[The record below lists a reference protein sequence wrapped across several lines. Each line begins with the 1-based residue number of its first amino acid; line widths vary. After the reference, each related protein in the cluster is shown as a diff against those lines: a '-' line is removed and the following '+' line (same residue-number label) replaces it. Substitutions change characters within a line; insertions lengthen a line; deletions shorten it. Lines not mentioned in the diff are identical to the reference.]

1 MSFDSN
7 SYQVIPAKTSIIPM
21 NSNYYNS
28 TVNSTLTFNYPN
40 QRQSCSPLITY
51 QPIYPFNSSPSSSQS
66 DSSNQIAAGLKES
79 NENRVPVSLNESI
92 IDLNVSTFLGNNN
105 EAQQFLSKGGQ
116 VIVRMRGLPYDCTA
130 QQVVSCRWLNFNLIF
145 NILWL

>member
-105 EAQQFLSKGGQ
+105 EAQQFLSKAGKGMAGREGFPTDSPAHK
-116 VIVRMRGLPYDCTA
+116 VE
-130 QQVVSCRWLNFNLIF
+130 SCR
-145 NILWL
+145 